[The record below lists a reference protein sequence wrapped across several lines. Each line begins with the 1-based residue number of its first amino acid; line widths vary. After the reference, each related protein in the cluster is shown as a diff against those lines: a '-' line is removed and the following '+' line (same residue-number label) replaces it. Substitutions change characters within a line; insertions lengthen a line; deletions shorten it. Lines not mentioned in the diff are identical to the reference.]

1 MTVKRER
8 ETMRMLP
15 AVRAEIEK
23 VAGLL
28 TSGMRRL
35 TEGGD

>member
-15 AVRAEIEK
+15 AVREQIEK

-28 TSGMRRL
+28 TGGMRRL
-35 TEGGD
+35 GGGE